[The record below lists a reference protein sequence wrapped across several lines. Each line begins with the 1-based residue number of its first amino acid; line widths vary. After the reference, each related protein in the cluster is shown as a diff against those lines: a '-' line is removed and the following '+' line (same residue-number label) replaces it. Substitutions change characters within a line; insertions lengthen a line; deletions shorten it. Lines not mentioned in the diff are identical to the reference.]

1 MPRSPSS
8 GIVIGAFRSIFVFFY
23 FDEKEAN
30 ILKLLV
36 VFVRAKIRFRF
47 FTQFQ
52 TLQKNNNTSFY
63 DSKYLES
70 LASNDSCPF

>member
-1 MPRSPSS
+1 MSTSPSS
-8 GIVIGAFRSIFVFFY
+8 GIIIGAFRSIFVFLY

-36 VFVRAKIRFRF
+36 VFGRAKIRSRS

-52 TLQKNNNTSFY
+52 TLQKNNNTSYY

-70 LASNDSCPF
+70 LAFIDSCLF